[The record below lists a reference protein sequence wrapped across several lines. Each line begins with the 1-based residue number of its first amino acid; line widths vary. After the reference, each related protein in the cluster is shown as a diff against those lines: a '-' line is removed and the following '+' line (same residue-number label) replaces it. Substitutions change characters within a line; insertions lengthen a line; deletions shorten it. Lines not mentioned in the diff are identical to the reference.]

1 MYGPILE
8 GKLVRLR
15 PPQPADAAVM
25 ITWFDDLEVTRFLK
39 LQNPPSLDAEKEWL
53 DRMARDPDS
62 VFWVV
67 EHVGRVVGGTSIVR
81 IDWKHGFGTTG
92 TVLGDKSVWGK
103 GLGRELMQL
112 RADYAFTQTP
122 LRKRKSKVALLT
134 DYRGLTVTQLQELR
148 GKLRTGDVEYRVVKN
163 TLARRAADAA
173 GVADLKA
180 ELEGPVAIA
189 FGYDD
194 LSLPSKLINE
204 FVRTTRLKL
213 DVKGG
218 LVEGR
223 VFSPDQVKQ
232 LADLPSR
239 DSLLAQLLGTLQSP
253 VAQLVGIM
261 QTPVQQLL
269 GVLDAYKS
277 KLEAA

>member
-1 MYGPILE
+1 MPRARKEQKAEQVEL
-8 GKLVRLR
+8 L
-15 PPQPADAAVM
+15 
-25 ITWFDDLEVTRFLK
+25 
-39 LQNPPSLDAEKEWL
+39 AEKL
-53 DRMARDPDS
+53 
-62 VFWVV
+62 
-67 EHVGRVVGGTSIVR
+67 
-81 IDWKHGFGTTG
+81 K
-92 TVLGDKSVWGK
+92 
-103 GLGRELMQL
+103 
-112 RADYAFTQTP
+112 RA
-122 LRKRKSKVALLT
+122 KVAVLT
-134 DYRGLTVTQLQELR
+134 DYRGLTVAQIQDLR

-163 TLARRAADAA
+163 TLARRAAESA
-173 GVADLKA
+173 GVAALEK

-194 LSLPSKLINE
+194 NLSLPSRLINE
-204 FVRTTRLKL
+204 WVRTTRLKL

-239 DSLLAQLLGTLQSP
+239 EVLLAQLLGTLQSP

-261 QTPVQQLL
+261 QTPVQQLI
-269 GVLDAYKS
+269 GVLNAYQT

>member
-1 MYGPILE
+1 MPRARKEQKAEQVELLSE
-8 GKLVRLR
+8 KLKK
-15 PPQPADAAVM
+15 A
-25 ITWFDDLEVTRFLK
+25 
-39 LQNPPSLDAEKEWL
+39 
-53 DRMARDPDS
+53 
-62 VFWVV
+62 
-67 EHVGRVVGGTSIVR
+67 
-81 IDWKHGFGTTG
+81 
-92 TVLGDKSVWGK
+92 
-103 GLGRELMQL
+103 
-112 RADYAFTQTP
+112 
-122 LRKRKSKVALLT
+122 KVAVLT
-134 DYRGLTVTQLQELR
+134 DYRGLTVSQIQELR
-148 GKLRTGDVEYRVVKN
+148 GKLRSGDVEYRVVKN
-163 TLARRAADAA
+163 TLARRAAEAA
-173 GVADLKA
+173 GVPALQS

-204 FVRTTRLKL
+204 FVRSTRLKL

-223 VFSPDQVKQ
+223 VFSPEQVKQ

-239 DSLLAQLLGTLQSP
+239 ETLLAQLLGSLQSP